1 MKEFDFEDVKEF
13 VGEYLESAEMWANTR
28 QEVMNCRAI
37 AFGAIL
43 FAQKIELVSYEEIKE
58 YWDDYAWGKFEEIAR
73 EKGKGPKVEVI

>member
-28 QEVMNCRAI
+28 EEVMNCRAI
-37 AFGAIL
+37 AFGAVM
-43 FAQKIELVSYEEIKE
+43 FAQRIEMVSYEEIKE
-58 YWDDYAWGKFEEIAR
+58 YWDDWAREKFEDIAK

>member
-43 FAQKIELVSYEEIKE
+43 FAQKIELVSYEELKE
-58 YWDDYAWGKFEEIAR
+58 YWDDWAREKFEEIAK

>member
-13 VGEYLESAEMWANTR
+13 VGEYLESADLWANTR

-43 FAQKIELVSYEEIKE
+43 FAQRIELVSYEELKE
-58 YWDDYAWGKFEEIAR
+58 YWDDWAREKFEEIAK